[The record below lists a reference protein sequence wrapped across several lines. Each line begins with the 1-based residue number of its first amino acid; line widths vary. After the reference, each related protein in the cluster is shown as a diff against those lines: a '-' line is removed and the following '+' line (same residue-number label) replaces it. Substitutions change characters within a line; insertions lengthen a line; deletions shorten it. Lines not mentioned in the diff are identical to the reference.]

1 MKRAISLTLCLLML
15 LSTALLMGCG
25 GKEESS
31 AGADGTKPL
40 EITWWI
46 PVHLRLGAG
55 QLQHPAGHRRL
66 CRRHGHEPFHHQ
78 RGGAL

>member
-1 MKRAISLTLCLLML
+1 MWYTKNMKRLWILLCLLL
-15 LSTALLMGCG
+15 LLMGCG

-46 PVHLRLGAG
+46 PVGDDMSYST
-55 QLQHPAGHRRL
+55 PSISS
-66 CRRHGHEPFHHQ
+66 
-78 RGGAL
+78 ALWSSGSA